1 MLKTPSNAE
10 KAEVWKAY
18 RERRPIRVPLTWGVN
33 PRILLLHPALNPDG
47 LDFEGY
53 SHDPRVTLTVQ
64 SRFQEYVATE
74 LSRTCDTETK
84 LPEAWNFH
92 VDNQNVYDAAYLGA
106 TVKFERGQVPAATAV
121 YSLEDVDDFLSRDFS
136 KPLDNPWLRAR
147 LVFHEQLAR
156 EAEHFS
162 YLGRKGKVQPFGLGF
177 DGPLTAVASLF
188 GADGFLLLRAEP
200 EKARALLLKITRD
213 CIVRNRALAERA
225 GGWKK
230 ADWGGL
236 ADDSIQLIGVATYRE
251 IVLPAHALWYDEMS
265 NTRPADRKRSIH
277 LCGDS
282 TRHFRTLRDELGVY
296 SFDTGFPVNHGAL
309 RKELGPEVEILG
321 GPPVSVFVNGTPEQC
336 AAAARA
342 ILQSGV
348 MEGGRFILREGN
360 NLPPAVPVENLAAVY
375 ETCLE
380 YGRYR

>member
-10 KAEVWKAY
+10 KVEVWKAY

-33 PRILLLHPALNPDG
+33 PRILLLNPALNPEG

-53 SHDPRVTLTVQ
+53 YHDPRVTLTVQ

-84 LPEAWNFH
+84 LPEAWSFH
-92 VDNQNVYDAAYLGA
+92 VDNQNVYDAAYFGA
-106 TVKFERGQVPAATAV
+106 AVKFERGQVPAATAV

-147 LVFHEQLAR
+147 LAFHEQLAR

-200 EKARALLLKITRD
+200 EKAKALLLKITRD

-236 ADDSIQLIGVATYRE
+236 ADDSIQLIGAATYRE
-251 IVLPAHALWYDEMS
+251 LVLPAHALWYDEMS
-265 NTRPADRKRSIH
+265 NTRPADQKRGIH

-375 ETCLE
+375 ESCLE
-380 YGRYR
+380 YGRCR